1 MIQKSTFQFLS
12 QLKKNN
18 EKGWFDEHRTE
29 YLGARENVIAFL
41 EGVLQHLAKLDGGY
55 GDIKAASCLFRINRD
70 VRFSA
75 NKAPYKTN
83 FGASLSPHGKKSGM
97 AGFYVHIEP
106 GDCFVGGGLWMPPNP
121 IVYKVRQEI
130 DYQTDEFLGIIKQ
143 TAFKKAYGDLD
154 YSDSLKKLPR
164 EFGDTHRAEP
174 YLKLKSFIA
183 LKSLPDAGLTA
194 PNAALEVAK
203 TLWALNPMIQFLNR
217 GLTD

>member
-1 MIQKSTFQFLS
+1 MIQKSTFQFLN

-18 EKGWFDEHRTE
+18 EKAWFDEHRTE
-29 YLGARENVIAFL
+29 YLGARENVVAFL
-41 EGVLQHLAKLDGGY
+41 EDVLQHLAKQDVAY
-55 GDIKAASCLFRINRD
+55 SEIKASSCLFRINRD

-83 FGASLSPHGKKSGM
+83 FGASLSPHGKKSGL

-106 GDCFVGGGLWMPPNP
+106 GECFVGGGLWMPPNP

-143 TAFKKAYGDLD
+143 AAFKKTYGDLD
-154 YSDSLKKLPR
+154 FSDSLKKLPR
-164 EFGDTHRAEP
+164 DFEEAHRAEP

-194 PNAALEVAK
+194 PDAALDVAK
-203 TLWALNPMIQFLNR
+203 TLWTLNPMIQFLNR